1 VRSLQFTKAAVLVA
15 AHAPPR
21 QRMRIQ
27 GAKSRVR
34 LRPAPQDGL
43 SSSAT
48 AATVSSPRM
57 GRRPLSRPRR
67 GADSGE
73 VAERGTSGQRGPW
86 SHRYG
91 HRAARVVVVAV
102 MLFASDC
109 GGSGTHEPASS
120 AVATT
125 SPSSSQ
131 SSTATS
137 AGSSSSTTSTTVVPV
152 PSTTLPAVNLP
163 TLGPGASGPLV
174 VALQRRL
181 STLGYW
187 LDEETGVFD
196 DATEQ
201 AVFAIQKAAG
211 VARDGVVGPATESA
225 LIRGVQPRP
234 RSSSGHV
241 VEVDLTDDLLLI
253 VTDGH
258 LDATLN
264 TSTGGGYAYRS
275 QGQYAIA
282 ETPEGQFR
290 IYRQVDGLVVNS
302 LGELWRPKFFDD
314 GFAIHGDSY
323 VPPRPVSHGCV
334 RVSNEAIDW
343 IWVQNVMPLGTAVW
357 VY

>member
-1 VRSLQFTKAAVLVA
+1 
-15 AHAPPR
+15 
-21 QRMRIQ
+21 
-27 GAKSRVR
+27 
-34 LRPAPQDGL
+34 
-43 SSSAT
+43 
-48 AATVSSPRM
+48 
-57 GRRPLSRPRR
+57 
-67 GADSGE
+67 
-73 VAERGTSGQRGPW
+73 VAENGFSGQRGPW
-86 SHRYG
+86 SHRYRS
-91 HRAARVVVVAV
+91 RAASVVVVAA
-102 MLFASDC
+102 MSFASGC
-109 GGSGTHEPASS
+109 GGSSTHEPASS
-120 AVATT
+120 TVATT
-125 SPSSSQ
+125 SPSSSP
-131 SSTATS
+131 SPTATS
-137 AGSSSSTTSTTVVPV
+137 AGSSSSTTSTTLSPV
-152 PSTTLPAVNLP
+152 TSTTLPAVNFP
-163 TLGPGASGPLV
+163 MLGPGASGPLV

-187 LDEETGVFD
+187 LDDETGVFD

-201 AVFAIQKAAG
+201 AVFAIQKTAG
-211 VARDGVVGPATESA
+211 LARDGVVGPATESA

-275 QGQYAIA
+275 RGQHAIA
-282 ETPEGQFR
+282 DTPEGRFR

-343 IWVQNVMPLGTAVW
+343 IWARDVMPLGTPVW